1 MINIKTYKKFNID
14 VLNHEL
20 LHYSDNVSSL
30 NKMRELLNNG
40 ANPNCRNGI
49 SLTPLHIA
57 CSSIFYS
64 GIKLLIENGA
74 DVNLTTEKNVTP
86 FYSLISRISNYQYS
100 KQNNVI
106 NKIID
111 ILIENGADLS
121 IMPIDRDWIEYAPSE
136 FVEYVKTVHPEEY
149 NEYLMK
155 KNANKYNL

>member
-40 ANPNCRNGI
+40 ANPNCRNVV